1 MTAIPLEQTKTGLF
15 ERVYSWVNPTRSDG
29 LVCLLCFFGLVALID
44 PALEAFAQKGMQAY
58 RDGEFFLVAVAAF
71 VFGIAMAAAWT
82 RLRWKTATVLAIGI
96 AVAFGLLA
104 FSMKNV
110 TDINIRDNTMR
121 EIIEPLRSDWA
132 SKFLIK
138 SAWVVAAGFV
148 MFLFTLA
155 IRKFVG
161 MAIKPIGIGNWSRSK
176 ALVAVAGIL
185 FFLGTLQNIFFKHG
199 LVFEIA
205 RLSALD
211 STERTSTIV
220 LAVMTVVIL
229 LTTSSFLASEAK
241 SKFKMILVLIVPVV
255 IVTGVWASASF
266 VRSSGFETVRPLYT
280 TLIFWTIFTSTIL
293 LVVSSRQQKQTS
305 SRPTLLSI
313 LPISLIIGSCYVIYT
328 FSLPVLLTSRFM
340 DWQEAYVL
348 QTAERNSNGEIRANI
363 VVRGGWSHI
372 TCRFS
377 DSTPPN
383 VFENASEAFSL
394 FSMIN
399 INGLRPDIDVKAI
412 AGIPISLYLD
422 NSIVT
427 VEQLNCLMPACTDLF
442 LGNVKL
448 DGVQGDLEFNS
459 TSKVWVN
466 SNNLK
471 ACASVLKCIERLNTG
486 GTVYISHSG
495 HDIDRQDLETL
506 IEVSKRVPVFIDH
519 EIALNVMDI
528 QCQAHPKAAFD
539 LRDITISYADNIFL
553 TQPEI
558 GAETRSK
565 FIRFVLQNDIKLGFS
580 LVDDHEL
587 FWDLA
592 FAKAETAQPN
602 RYTDSRESRVIRILD
617 SSNEKFSKHA
627 RQFYWSFGEGTSDNS
642 ENENAKGLFLPLA
655 EDIFQAN
662 YKTILKDFQ
671 DIESLSFEPLWL
683 TGENSY
689 GRPLKSIGG
698 LEFAFFRNLKR
709 LDIGRHCTITNSN
722 FLGAIPKIEHLQI
735 HVDPAIAT
743 GLDFAICKNLKTLVY
758 IGTPSE
764 SAMKS
769 LLKLDKLE
777 SVTVVNL
784 DDLMMKD
791 VASFREQI
799 EKLLPDVKT
808 TVVEEIDF
816 IPTPPQ
822 EFKEHVKRTAEKIR
836 AKYLEAVELKDEPES
851 P

>member
-15 ERVYSWVNPTRSDG
+15 GRVYSCVNPTRSDG

-44 PALEAFAQKGMQAY
+44 PALEAFAKKGLQAH

-71 VFGIAMAAAWT
+71 VLGIAMAAAWT
-82 RLRWKTATVLAIGI
+82 RLKWKTAVVLAIGVAI
-96 AVAFGLLA
+96 AFGLLA
-104 FSMKNV
+104 FSMTNV
-110 TDINIRDNTMR
+110 SDINIRDYSMR
-121 EIIEPLRSDWA
+121 EKIEPLPSDWA

-138 SAWVVAAGFV
+138 SAWVVAAGFA

-155 IRKFVG
+155 IRTFVG
-161 MAIKPIGIGNWSRSK
+161 MAIKSFGIGNWSRSK
-176 ALVAVAGIL
+176 VLIAVAGTL
-185 FFLGTLQNIFFKHG
+185 LFLGMLQNIFFKHG

-205 RLSALD
+205 RLSGLD
-211 STERTSTIV
+211 SIERKPTIV
-220 LAVMTVVIL
+220 LAIMAAVVL

-293 LVVSSRQQKQTS
+293 LVINSRRDNEPS
-305 SRPTLLSI
+305 SRPTLFSI
-313 LPISLIIGSCYVIYT
+313 LPISLIITSCYVIYT
-328 FSLPVLLTSRFM
+328 FNLPTLLMSRFT
-340 DWQEAYVL
+340 DWQEAYVI
-348 QTAERNSNGEIRANI
+348 QTAERNSNGEIRSNLI
-363 VVRGGWSHI
+363 VRGGWSHI
-372 TCRFS
+372 NCRFS

-383 VFENASEAFSL
+383 VFENLSEAIGL
-394 FSMIN
+394 FSEIN
-399 INGLRPDIDVKAI
+399 INGLRPEIDVKPI

-427 VEQLNCLMPACTDLF
+427 VEQLNCLMPGCSNLF
-442 LGNVKL
+442 LGKAQL
-448 DGVQGDLEFNS
+448 DGAPGDLEFNS

-466 SNNLK
+466 SGNVK
-471 ACASVLKCIERLNTG
+471 ACASVLKCIENLNTG
-486 GTVYISHSG
+486 GLVYISHGG

-506 IEVSKRVPVFIDH
+506 IEVSKRVPVFIGH
-519 EIALNVMDI
+519 KVALNVMDI
-528 QCQAHPKAAFD
+528 QSQAHPKAVFD
-539 LRDITISYADNIFL
+539 LGNITIFYADNIFL
-553 TQPEI
+553 MQTKI
-558 GAETRSK
+558 AAETRSK

-592 FAKAETAQPN
+592 FAKAEAAQPN
-602 RYTDSRESRVIRILD
+602 RYTGGRESRVIQILA
-617 SSNEKFSKHA
+617 SSNQKFSQHA
-627 RQFYWSFGEGTSDNS
+627 AQFYWSFGEGVGDDS
-642 ENENAKGLFLPLA
+642 ENEKATGLFLPLA
-655 EDIFQAN
+655 EDIFQTS

-683 TGENSY
+683 TREKSY
-689 GRPLKSIGG
+689 EKSLKSIGG

-709 LDIGRHCTITNSN
+709 LDIDRHCTITNSN
-722 FLGAIPKIEHLQI
+722 FLGAIPKIEHLQV

-784 DDLMMKD
+784 DDSMVKD
-791 VASFREQI
+791 IASFRQQI
-799 EKLLPDVKT
+799 EELLTDVKT

-822 EFKEHVKRTAEKIR
+822 EFKEHAKRTAEKIR
-836 AKYLEAVELKDEPES
+836 AKYLEVKDETES